1 MKNINSEFN
10 FEYLNNKKFF
20 PIYRELM
27 KSIYLYNISP
37 DMFCIQFRKILEVI
51 IKCILEVMKL
61 SDIYK
66 NVSMHDKIKIL
77 EMKIPKELVDTINIF
92 QEMHNIRI
100 IGNKYVHS
108 NEYNEKIIKK
118 DAYTVLVAM
127 QKICTWFV
135 VFEENYTKWQ
145 EKKNSKK
152 ESKTS
157 IKTHKVYDFKDTLEV
172 NNSEQNNDSFIGKIK
187 EFISEVFK

>member
-1 MKNINSEFN
+1 
-10 FEYLNNKKFF
+10 
-20 PIYRELM
+20 
-27 KSIYLYNISP
+27 
-37 DMFCIQFRKILEVI
+37 MFCIQFRKILEVI

-108 NEYNEKIIKK
+108 NEYNEK
-118 DAYTVLVAM
+118 L
-127 QKICTWFV
+127 
-135 VFEENYTKWQ
+135 
-145 EKKNSKK
+145 
-152 ESKTS
+152 
-157 IKTHKVYDFKDTLEV
+157 
-172 NNSEQNNDSFIGKIK
+172 
-187 EFISEVFK
+187 